1 MHAQNYRHTNTVNS
15 QESALSI
22 KLRRQR
28 KRPCTHHKGIWWKWR

>member
-22 KLRRQR
+22 KLRR
-28 KRPCTHHKGIWWKWR
+28 